1 MTELKYEKYIV
12 TDVKPNLQ
20 LPPHRTASKEAA
32 GDSSRK
38 VTRLVW
44 LDGDVVP
51 GAFYSE
57 CIWFWPGVWSDT
69 VRAEAHSHSF
79 DEVIAFFGTNYDDPH
94 DLCGE
99 IELWLEDEQY
109 VMTKSFLAYAP
120 AGMKHCPLKIRRV
133 DRPIFHFAAG
143 LSTKY
148 E

>member
-1 MTELKYEKYIV
+1 MSSPAPSI
-12 TDVKPNLQ
+12 PN
-20 LPPHRTASKEAA
+20 ASGSGRES
-32 GDSSRK
+32 GLTPLER
-38 VTRLVW
+38 RL
-44 LDGDVVP
+44 
-51 GAFYSE
+51 
-57 CIWFWPGVWSDT
+57 
-69 VRAEAHSHSF
+69 
-79 DEVIAFFGTNYDDPH
+79 IAFFGTNYDDPH